1 MSYFDHFRALLFCQ
15 ALFTETLSASSENLW
30 GHHLDGSCHCTL
42 RLPPCS
48 LNDGVHYAGANVNVT
63 AILEGERALGEL
75 PFVTAFPKSLPQ
87 RHWAHLPCPS
97 AHKRSKARN
106 ISCCSLGYF
115 GGERSPWS
123 DLVFSNKCALCC
135 CSLLRDNTAQ
145 AESSA
150 WPLIEH
156 KCCFVRPR
164 VIT

>member
-1 MSYFDHFRALLFCQ
+1 MR
-15 ALFTETLSASSENLW
+15 
-30 GHHLDGSCHCTL
+30 GSCYCGL
-42 RLPPCS
+42 SPPPWC
-48 LNDGVHYAGANVNVT
+48 LNDGVCYAGTVVNGAAHT
-63 AILEGERALGEL
+63 RRGRSSWIAPICHCLSQISAPKALG
-75 PFVTAFPKSLPQ
+75 PPS
-87 RHWAHLPCPS
+87 PCPS
-97 AHKRSKARN
+97 AHKRSRILN

-135 CSLLRDNTAQ
+135 CSLLRNNTAQ

-164 VIT
+164 VITWTSANGETKH